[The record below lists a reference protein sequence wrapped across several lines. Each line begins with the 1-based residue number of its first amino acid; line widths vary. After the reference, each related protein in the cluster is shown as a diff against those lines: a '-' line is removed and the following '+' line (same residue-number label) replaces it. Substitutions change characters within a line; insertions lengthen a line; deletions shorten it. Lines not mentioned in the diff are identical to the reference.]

1 MITGNFWDRPG
12 RSYRSTL
19 LENIDSN
26 SAYVMVYHYPQ
37 DGQLVNH
44 RGIEICKAL
53 VVNSESEMNWP
64 SCEPPFSG
72 FYISNP

>member
-44 RGIEICKAL
+44 RGAEICRAL
-53 VVNSESEMNWP
+53 IVNSESEMNWP
-64 SCEPPFSG
+64 TCEPPYTG
-72 FYISNP
+72 FYISS